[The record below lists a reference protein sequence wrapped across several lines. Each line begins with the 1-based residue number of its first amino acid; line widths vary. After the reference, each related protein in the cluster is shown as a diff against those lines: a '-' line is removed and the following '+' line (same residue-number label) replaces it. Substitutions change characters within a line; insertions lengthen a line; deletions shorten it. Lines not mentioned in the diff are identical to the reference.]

1 MVVLLL
7 EGFLLPFLLP
17 INTSP
22 EAHVSSRYLY
32 TREWISY
39 EA

>member
-22 EAHVSSRYLY
+22 EAHVSSRYMYLY
-32 TREWISY
+32 TREWIS
-39 EA
+39 